1 MTLAHRIRGVGSN
14 TSQAMAGYHPAGN
27 QNTPMAMPIA
37 QVTVTQAGL
46 AVNELTPIYAAD
58 GAPIP
63 ATAPGSWGQLVA
75 AGRP

>member
-14 TSQAMAGYHPAGN
+14 TAQAMAGYHPAGN

-37 QVTVTQAGL
+37 QVIVTTGGAS
-46 AVNELTPIYAAD
+46 VDELTPIYAAD